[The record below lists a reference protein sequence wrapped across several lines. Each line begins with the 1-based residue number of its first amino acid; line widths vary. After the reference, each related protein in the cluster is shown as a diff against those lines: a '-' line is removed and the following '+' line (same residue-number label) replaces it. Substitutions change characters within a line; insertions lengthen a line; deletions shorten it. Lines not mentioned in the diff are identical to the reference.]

1 MQEEIQEEN
10 NKNKETCTS
19 TSSLLPMVI
28 REEDTGSGF
37 QMPLH
42 YPNYTKEDYEDVPE
56 SKLDLL
62 LATQIK
68 PNS

>member
-42 YPNYTKEDYEDVPE
+42 YPNYTKEDYEDMPE

>member
-1 MQEEIQEEN
+1 
-10 NKNKETCTS
+10 
-19 TSSLLPMVI
+19 MVI

-42 YPNYTKEDYEDVPE
+42 YPNYTKEDYEDMPE